1 MTVGEFSY
9 GKVSCI
15 WAFLSVSLVVNNVQK
30 CLGYFYFITHDE
42 KLSVHTVVNITTN
55 IQLVENA
62 IASLG
67 SSGLFAAGTVI
78 CWCQRTHTWSCAWL
92 VLFHYSSWTLNRMNL
107 PGLKYLREKED
118 MILSFFLWL
127 LLYSAILR
135 SRADA
140 LRSHAILNELLAF
153 YSTFLNLHRSSVLA
167 ALCGCYVAGATSVKL
182 LSSRRVLRTP
192 YNHAPFHVTSCK
204 ATYAGCMRV
213 YL

>member
-1 MTVGEFSY
+1 MFRL
-9 GKVSCI
+9 
-15 WAFLSVSLVVNNVQK
+15 FLFHYSRW
-30 CLGYFYFITHDE
+30 

-55 IQLVENA
+55 ISTRGKSACEPRF
-62 IASLG
+62 LG
-67 SSGLFAAGTVI
+67 SLCCWYCYLLMPAA
-78 CWCQRTHTWSCAWL
+78 RTWSCAR
-92 VLFHYSSWTLNRMNL
+92 LFYFITHHQHWTAWICRVWSIS
-107 PGLKYLREKED
+107 GRKKTWFF
-118 MILSFFLWL
+118 LSFFLWL

-140 LRSHAILNELLAF
+140 LRSHKILNELLAF
-153 YSTFLNLHRSSVLA
+153 YSAFLNIHRSSVLA
-167 ALCGCYVAGATSVKL
+167 ALFGCYVAGATSVKL